1 MGRFST
7 LFVHIG
13 IASGLVLGANDAAA
27 QQPLSVQAKTL
38 PIPRQSVGMNGT
50 VELKTIPFQQSVERL
65 PGTTSQIT
73 SPMSMP
79 KVLAPAAQAK
89 VPGVQVGYTFY
100 DFQTNGAMPNRIS
113 FYREGSE
120 SYAQMLW
127 MASKDPSR
135 DATSRA
141 PGYNN
146 GRGGHYIFME
156 ISDPDNPSLGL
167 PEFKK
172 IDQDRTGW
180 PSLIQ
185 FKDGS
190 AATPSHA
197 PIKFWR
203 NGAVGDDNFFPLEVT
218 VDADSAFWPRAA
230 IDGEENVHLIYNR
243 RFVGSNVNQVAYRRS
258 TDAGDSWDQEVLLTG
273 ANAVGPLP
281 SGTTLRDGSGG
292 DTYAIAARGNTVV
305 VAYIDAGLN
314 IISRKSTDNGR
325 TWDDNRV
332 VFTGQHT
339 FIDSTE
345 YAQDSIRVMSDT
357 VVGPTSHLDVM
368 IDSEGRAHYIIGET
382 LTYII
387 QKGLRV
393 ASTSNPRSG
402 TIYEVDDAR
411 LMAGLGLLYYREGD
425 TVLTRMGAAGG
436 AEPWNGQGVII
447 SRRPYTGPSRYPQMG
462 MDAQDNIY
470 VTYAAPKNGDVV
482 SMEVDT
488 TLRTT
493 VDVDTLTTVDGLY
506 GHVYVTHK
514 LKNYDT
520 WSTPVNITPDGVNAN
535 FPTMCDVVNDRM
547 YIGYSVNGL
556 PGDRVTNVELASDT
570 AKVYFYPMKTSDL
583 NVISSVQ
590 NERAFDAAIT
600 LSPNPANEVAHL
612 SIRNVTNGAITVSV
626 VTALG
631 ETIMQSMNPA
641 GTGDWTVSIPTS
653 TLATGTYYCLIEQ
666 NGVRTTRTLS
676 VVR

>member
-7 LFVHIG
+7 LFVHLG
-13 IASGLVLGANDAAA
+13 IASGLVIGATDAVA

-38 PIPRQSVGMNGT
+38 PVPRQSVGTNGT
-50 VELKTIPFQQSVERL
+50 VVLKAVPFQQSVERL
-65 PGTTSQIT
+65 PGATSQIT

-79 KVLAPAAQAK
+79 KVLAPVAQAS
-89 VPGVQVGYTFY
+89 VPGVKVGYTFY
-100 DFQTNGAMPNRIS
+100 DFQTNGAMPNRIT
-113 FYREGSE
+113 FYREGAE
-120 SYAQMLW
+120 SYAQMFW

-146 GRGGHYIFME
+146 GRGGHYIYME
-156 ISDPDNPSLGL
+156 VSDPDNPTLGL

-197 PIKFWR
+197 PVKFWR
-203 NGAVGDDNFFPLEVT
+203 NGGVGDDNFFPLDVT

-230 IDGEENVHLIYNR
+230 VDGQDYVHLIYNR
-243 RFVGSNVNQVAYRRS
+243 RFSGTLINQIAYRRS

-281 SGTTLRDGSGG
+281 AGTTLRDGTGG
-292 DTYAIAARGNTVV
+292 DSYAIAARGNTVV

-314 IISRKSTDNGR
+314 IISRKSTDNGQ
-325 TWDDNRV
+325 TWDDNRL
-332 VFTGQHT
+332 VFTGQHK
-339 FIDSTE
+339 FIDSVN

-357 VVGPTSHLDVM
+357 VVGPTSNLDVM

-382 LTYII
+382 LTYVI
-387 QKGLRV
+387 QKGLRTP
-393 ASTSNPRSG
+393 STSNPRSG
-402 TIYEVDDAR
+402 TIYEVNDVG

-425 TVLTRMGAAGG
+425 STLTRMGPAGG
-436 AEPWNGQGVII
+436 AEPWNGEGFIV
-447 SRRPYTGPSRYPQMG
+447 SRRAYTGPSRYPQMG
-462 MDAQDNIY
+462 MDEHDNIY
-470 VTYAAPKNGDVV
+470 VTYAAPKNGDMI

-488 TLRTT
+488 TAGSEE
-493 VDVDTLTTVDGLY
+493 LTTLNGLY

-547 YIGYSVNGL
+547 YLGYSVNIL

-590 NERAFDAAIT
+590 NERTLDAAIT
-600 LSPNPANEVAHL
+600 LSPNPANEIAHL
-612 SIRNVTNGAITVSV
+612 SIRSVTNGTITVSV